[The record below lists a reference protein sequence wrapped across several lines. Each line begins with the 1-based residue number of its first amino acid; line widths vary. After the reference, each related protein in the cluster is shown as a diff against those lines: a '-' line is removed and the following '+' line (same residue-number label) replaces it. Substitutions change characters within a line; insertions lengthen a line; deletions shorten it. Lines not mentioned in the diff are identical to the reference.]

1 MVRHGG
7 CRFKRCGVLDPPH
20 LTDIRMTAI
29 AAEIER
35 FNRLSATWWD
45 ALVPTRSAAEK
56 FA

>member
-20 LTDIRMTAI
+20 LTDVRMTAI